1 MVGHDDLGYTDIG
14 EEVDWVDWD
23 AKEAE
28 AKAKAGK
35 KGKKAGGAS
44 KGSKIVSAEP
54 VAGAKERMQK
64 MFQSAVV
71 RAKPTVATKASKV
84 DAAETDALLEDI
96 LGDLDT
102 PSSMHT
108 TPRSAPARRTPAAS
122 RQISISSSNV
132 RRRKKLKG
140 SSRRQ
145 PTETRRAQWQMRG
158 MRTPPGPSKR
168 ATTTSSWRP
177 SSERPRLPPSSR

>member
-35 KGKKAGGAS
+35 KGKKAGVAS
-44 KGSKIVSAEP
+44 KSGKIVSAEP

-64 MFQSAVV
+64 MFQSAAV
-71 RAKPTVATKASKV
+71 RTKPSVASKAAKV

-102 PSSMHT
+102 PSGAHT
-108 TPRSAPARRTPAAS
+108 TTRGAPWR
-122 RQISISSSNV
+122 
-132 RRRKKLKG
+132 G
-140 SSRRQ
+140 GRRQ
-145 PTETRRAQWQMRG
+145 
-158 MRTPPGPSKR
+158 
-168 ATTTSSWRP
+168 
-177 SSERPRLPPSSR
+177 

>member
-54 VAGAKERMQK
+54 VAGAALSPE
-64 MFQSAVV
+64 
-71 RAKPTVATKASKV
+71 AKTQLHKQLRQLDFDIAGAIVVATFC
-84 DAAETDALLEDI
+84 
-96 LGDLDT
+96 
-102 PSSMHT
+102 
-108 TPRSAPARRTPAAS
+108 
-122 RQISISSSNV
+122 
-132 RRRKKLKG
+132 
-140 SSRRQ
+140 
-145 PTETRRAQWQMRG
+145 
-158 MRTPPGPSKR
+158 
-168 ATTTSSWRP
+168 
-177 SSERPRLPPSSR
+177 